1 MRGQSFRSFALCY
14 LCCLLFKKRAQKIRA
29 QFEQEVAE
37 EAERCA
43 GRVSDHPLSAISAAS
58 CSKRRAQKIRAT
70 ACRLFVRF
78 IFVPVNLLH
87 FEAAKKTFHW
97 CML

>member
-1 MRGQSFRSFALCY
+1 MRGQSFRSPALCY

-37 EAERCA
+37 EAERFA
-43 GRVSDHPLSAISAAS
+43 GRVSDHPLSAIS

-87 FEAAKKTFHW
+87 FEAAKK
-97 CML
+97 LSIGALL